1 MAKQLHPYKLEENTP
16 SKKIEEPSVAY
27 VSTNVRN
34 VFLDIVSEDM
44 FRNTITKAVSDFE
57 NGLVISN
64 SKVDE
69 LVKTR
74 MGWLY

>member
-1 MAKQLHPYKLEENTP
+1 MAKQLHPYKVEEDTP
-16 SKKIEEPSVAY
+16 SSKIEEPSVAY

-34 VFLDIVSEDM
+34 VFLDIVSEDI
-44 FRNTITKAVSDFE
+44 FRDTIAKAVSDFE

-74 MGWLY
+74 MGWK

>member
-1 MAKQLHPYKLEENTP
+1 MAKQLHPYKLEEDTP
-16 SKKIEEPSVAY
+16 SSKIEEPSVAY
-27 VSTNVRN
+27 VSLNVRD
-34 VFLDIVSEDM
+34 VFLDIVSEDI
-44 FRNTITKAVSDFE
+44 FRNAITKAVSDFE

-74 MGWLY
+74 MGWK

>member
-16 SKKIEEPSVAY
+16 SIKIEEPSVAY

-74 MGWLY
+74 MGWK